1 MTDFTSFWTWSLED
15 FTREKKRD
23 PEILRSFID
32 SLIDRYEKIENQLG
46 AFLHFDAEKT
56 RTELLNILPALSDH
70 PLSGIPVAIKDN
82 ICVKGFP
89 TTCASKI
96 LEGFIAPYHAT
107 AVYRLRDAGTVYYGK
122 TNLDEFAMGSST
134 ENSAYKITRN
144 PWDLER
150 VPGGSSGGSAAAVA
164 AGLTFWALGSDTGGS
179 VRQPAALC
187 GVVGMKPTYGRV
199 SRYGLVAFASSLD
212 VIGVITRRVWDNAV
226 ILHTISGVDEKD
238 QTTADVPAPDLEA
251 VRRWQDIKRWRIGIP
266 REYLSEGLDKGTK
279 QVIEKVMHQ
288 LSREGCEI
296 IEVELPHTE
305 YAIATYYVLC
315 TAEASSNLARYD
327 GVRYGFRAKSAHF
340 REMYRRTRSLG
351 FGDEV
356 KRRIM
361 LGTFALSAGYY
372 DAYYLTGLKVRR
384 LIASDFSSAFQN
396 VDLIIGPTSPS
407 TAWKLGEKLDDPLKM
422 YLSDVYTVPAS
433 LAGLPALSVPVG
445 CDENRLP
452 VGLQIIGPHYQEER
466 IYQLAMLLETLFPFY
481 REIPEGVA
489 SWT

>member
-1 MTDFTSFWTWSLED
+1 MSDMRTYWTWSLED
-15 FTREKKRD
+15 FHREAKQD
-23 PEILRSFID
+23 PDVLEEFIQILIR
-32 SLIDRYEKIENQLG
+32 RYERLEPHIG
-46 AFLHFDAEKT
+46 AYLHFDPET
-56 RTELLNILPALSDH
+56 TLNELKQQSVKNVS
-70 PLSGIPVAIKDN
+70 PLSGIPIAIKDN

-96 LEGFIAPYHAT
+96 LEGFRAPYDAT
-107 AVYRLRDAGTVYYGK
+107 AVSRLRTAGSIYFGK

-134 ENSAYKITRN
+134 ENSAYKVTRN
-144 PWDLER
+144 PWDRAR

-164 AGLTFWALGSDTGGS
+164 AGMTFWALGSDTGGS

-187 GVVGMKPTYGRV
+187 GVVGIKPTYGRV

-212 VIGVITRRVWDNAV
+212 VIGVLTRRVWDNAL
-226 ILHTISGVDEKD
+226 ILHTIAGVDERD
-238 QTTADVPAPDLEA
+238 QTSADAPVFDLESI
-251 VRRWQDIKRWRIGIP
+251 RSWERKTQWRLGVP
-266 REYLSEGLDKGTK
+266 REYFAEGLDPATHE
-279 QVIEKVMHQ
+279 VIKRV
-288 LSREGCEI
+288 LDRLACEGCEL
-296 IEVELPHTE
+296 IELELPHTE
-305 YAIATYYVLC
+305 YAIATYYVIC

-327 GVRYGFRAKSAHF
+327 GVRYGLRARSPHF
-340 REMYRRTRSLG
+340 REMYARTRARG

-384 LIASDFSSAFQN
+384 LIAEDFAHAFQQ
-396 VDLIIGPTSPS
+396 VDLILGPTSPS

-445 CDENRLP
+445 QDANGLP
-452 VGLQIIGPHYQEER
+452 VGLQIIGPHFSEDRLYR
-466 IYQLAMLLETLFPFY
+466 FAMMIESLFPFY
-481 REIPEGVA
+481 QEVPNGVA
-489 SWT
+489 EWT